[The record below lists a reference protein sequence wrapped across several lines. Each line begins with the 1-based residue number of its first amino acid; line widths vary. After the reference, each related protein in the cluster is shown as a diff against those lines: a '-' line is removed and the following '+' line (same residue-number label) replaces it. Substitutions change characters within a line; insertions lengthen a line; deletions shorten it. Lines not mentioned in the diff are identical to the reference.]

1 MVIRNNIKVRR
12 RRSIMRMKQKVVIVT
27 GGGKGLGKAISLAF
41 AAEGATVVIAA
52 RDLACMEQTAR
63 EIKSGGGT
71 ADALVTDVRY
81 EEQVKHMVSHT
92 LDRFGRI
99 DILVNNSAL
108 GGPTV
113 NVIDMDL
120 KDWNEVVATNLTGP
134 MLCAREVLKPMIAAR
149 KGSIVTISSEGG
161 RSGFAMRSPYA
172 VSKRGVIALTE
183 TLAIEVG
190 EYGIRVNCISP
201 GRIRGERVEN
211 VARDKAKA
219 LGLTYDVV
227 IGTMTADCS
236 LGRFVE
242 PAEVAAA
249 AVFLASDEAS
259 AITGETLVVSCGK
272 HMLH

>member
-1 MVIRNNIKVRR
+1 
-12 RRSIMRMKQKVVIVT
+12 MRMEQKVAIVT

-41 AAEGATVVIAA
+41 AAEGAKVVIAA
-52 RDLACMEQTAR
+52 RDLASTEQTAR
-63 EIKSGGGT
+63 EIESRGGT
-71 ADALVTDVRY
+71 ADALATDVRY
-81 EEQVKHMVSHT
+81 EEQIKRMVSHT

-99 DILVNNSAL
+99 DVLVNNSAV
-108 GGPTV
+108 GGPTI

-120 KDWNEVVATNLTGP
+120 KVWNDVVATNLTAP
-134 MLCAREVLKPMIAAR
+134 MLCAREVLKSMIAAR
-149 KGSIVTISSEGG
+149 KGTIITIDSEGG
-161 RSGFAMRSPYA
+161 RSGFPMRSPYA
-172 VSKRGVIALTE
+172 VTKRGVIALTE

-201 GRIRGERVEN
+201 GRIRGERIEN
-211 VARDKAKA
+211 VAREKARV
-219 LGLTYDVV
+219 LGLTYEEVM
-227 IGTMTADCS
+227 GSMTADCS

-259 AITGETLVVSCGK
+259 AVTGETLVVSCGK

>member
-1 MVIRNNIKVRR
+1 
-12 RRSIMRMKQKVVIVT
+12 
-27 GGGKGLGKAISLAF
+27 
-41 AAEGATVVIAA
+41 
-52 RDLACMEQTAR
+52 MEQTVR
-63 EIKSGGGT
+63 EIEAGGGT
-71 ADALVTDVRY
+71 AVALTTDVRY
-81 EEQVKHMVSHT
+81 EDQVKHMVSHT

-99 DILVNNSAL
+99 DVLVNNSAV

-120 KDWNEVVATNLTGP
+120 DEWNEVMTTNLTGP
-134 MLCAREVLKPMIAAR
+134 MLCSREVLKPMIAAR
-149 KGSIVTISSEGG
+149 KGSIITISSEGG
-161 RSGFAMRSPYA
+161 RSGFPMRSPYA

-201 GRIRGERVEN
+201 GRIRGERIEN

-219 LGLTYDVV
+219 LGLTYEGI
-227 IGTMTADCS
+227 IGNMTVDCS

-272 HMLH
+272 HVVH